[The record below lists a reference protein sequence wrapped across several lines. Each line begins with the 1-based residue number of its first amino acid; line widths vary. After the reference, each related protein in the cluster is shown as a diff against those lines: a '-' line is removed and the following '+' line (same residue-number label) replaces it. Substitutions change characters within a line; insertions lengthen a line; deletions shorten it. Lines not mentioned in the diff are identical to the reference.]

1 DAIRARGQLAY
12 VFAVDANNIAGMR
25 LVRVGKVENGLT
37 EIVSGLS
44 AGEKIVS
51 TLNDRVQEGAQVTP

>member
-1 DAIRARGQLAY
+1 
-12 VFAVDANNIAGMR
+12 MR